1 MERPQKRQR
10 RTVVVAHGV
19 TSDDDDDADDARY
32 EATNVL
38 EVDDGTAN
46 DAGSDAWQLP
56 LTTLVKDHL
65 NAFYDETRSSQ
76 EALWHCTHNPA
87 TFKSNVEELAFA
99 WNSAEEFFEALQFE
113 LGLRITSAGREAA
126 TDAFLAACVQT
137 VAVHDLVCAPM
148 RTCHKETTEELL
160 GSGVRGFL
168 TREIGILNE
177 ELDVKQEEWLNQTAA
192 KVAAV
197 LMDDG
202 ATRDAE
208 EDTENDDEDKGE
220 EEEDDDDDDDDDDEG
235 EEEEDDDDDDDDD
248 DDGGE
253 EEDEEDDPEDVARDA
268 LELAEMGGVA
278 SP

>member
-1 MERPQKRQR
+1 MERTQKRQR

-19 TSDDDDDADDARY
+19 TSDDNDDDDARF
-32 EATNVL
+32 EATNVV
-38 EVDDGTAN
+38 EVDNGTEN
-46 DAGSDAWQLP
+46 GGGSDAWQLP

-76 EALWHCTHNPA
+76 AALWHSTNNPA
-87 TFKSNVEELAFA
+87 TFKSNVEELALA
-99 WNSAEEFFEALQFE
+99 WNSTEEFFEALQFE

-148 RTCHKETTEELL
+148 RTCHKETAEELL
-160 GSGVRGFL
+160 SSGIRCYL

-177 ELDVKQEEWLNQTAA
+177 ELDVKQEEWLNGTAA

-208 EDTENDDEDKGE
+208 EDTENDDGE
-220 EEEDDDDDDDDDDEG
+220 EGDEDESEEEDDDDDDDEG
-235 EEEEDDDDDDDDD
+235 EEEGEDDDDDDD

-268 LELAEMGGVA
+268 LELAEMAGVG